1 MASALFD
8 TFDADGSGLVRV
20 RVRVTLTL
28 TLTLTL
34 TGEPNPNPNPNGS
47 GSIELR
53 ELERQLDGGRL
64 TLALALALTLTLTP
78 TLSLSLSL
86 LVPLSLAVT
95 LTLEGGPNE
104 LGRRELARRW
114 HLRRAT
120 GAHSG
125 RSCTRARPTARCS
138 TKSTC
143 DEPSPCRSFCEFN
156 NQHEHPRS
164 SRVSSEIVA
173 CIW

>member
-1 MASALFD
+1 MAVLHTDKLYHGEAVAIDMAFSAVL
-8 TFDADGSGLVRV
+8 AYVRGQISAEY
-20 RVRVTLTL
+20 RDPPLTLALTLTL

-34 TGEPNPNPNPNGS
+34 P
-47 GSIELR
+47 L
-53 ELERQLDGGRL
+53 
-64 TLALALALTLTLTP
+64 